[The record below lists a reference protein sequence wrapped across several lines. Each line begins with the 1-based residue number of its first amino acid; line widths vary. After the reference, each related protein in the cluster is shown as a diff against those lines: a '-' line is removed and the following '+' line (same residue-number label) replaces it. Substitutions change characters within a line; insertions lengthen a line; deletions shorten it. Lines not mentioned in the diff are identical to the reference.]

1 MIFSLLIDGL
11 SVGSVYALVAMGLVM
26 LAQSTGTMNFAHGDF
41 MMFSTFVAYALLV
54 QFKLPFALA
63 LAGAMIFAALLGFAV
78 ERLII
83 RRLVGGPMAAS
94 IMATLGVAYILQGIA
109 KDIWSDN
116 IFRFPEMF
124 PGDYI
129 QVGPARMSP
138 QSIGVIVSTLAVIS
152 LLYLFLNRTKAG
164 TALRALTQN
173 RQAALL
179 MGVRVSAM
187 FSVSWVVGGVLAA
200 LAGILLA
207 PTLFLSTGMGG
218 ITFTGIIA
226 AIIGGFGNIYGA
238 IIGGYI
244 LGVVSS
250 ILPLFIPTELQGIIP
265 FVLLMIVLFI
275 RPTGLIGKRVVK
287 KV

>member
-11 SVGSVYALVAMGLVM
+11 SVGSVYALVAVGLVM
-26 LAQSTGTMNFAHGDF
+26 LAQSTGTLNFAHGDF

-54 QFKLPFALA
+54 QLRLPFTVALI
-63 LAGAMIFAALLGFAV
+63 GAMCCAALIGLAV

-83 RRLVGGPMAAS
+83 RKLIGGPMAAS
-94 IMATLGVAYILQGIA
+94 IMATLGIAYILQGVA
-109 KDIWSDN
+109 KNIWSDD
-116 IFRFPEMF
+116 IFRFPEFF
-124 PGDYI
+124 PGDFI
-129 QVGPARMSP
+129 KIGSARISP
-138 QSIGVIVSTLAVIS
+138 QSLGVIVSTIVVIS
-152 LLYLFLNRTKAG
+152 ILYLFLNRTKAG

-173 RQAALL
+173 RQAATL
-179 MGVRVSAM
+179 MGVRVTRMYAL
-187 FSVSWVVGGVLAA
+187 SWALGGVLAA

-207 PTLFLSTGMGG
+207 PALFLSTGMGG

-244 LGVVSS
+244 LGVFSS

-265 FVLLMIVLFI
+265 FVLLMLVLFI
-275 RPTGLIGKRVVK
+275 KPTGIIGKRTVK